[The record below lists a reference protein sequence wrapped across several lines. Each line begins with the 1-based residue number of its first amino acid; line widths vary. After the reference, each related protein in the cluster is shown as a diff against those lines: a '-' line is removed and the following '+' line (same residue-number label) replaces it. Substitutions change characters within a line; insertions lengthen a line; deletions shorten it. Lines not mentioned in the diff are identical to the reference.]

1 MMPPKFPLLAI
12 VGPTASGKSSLA
24 IALAERLGGEI
35 ISCDSMQVYRGMDI
49 GTAKAT
55 PAERAAVPHH
65 LLDLIAPNE
74 PFSAADFAAAAHA
87 AIADITS
94 RGRLPI
100 VCGGTG
106 LYLDALLRPT
116 AYAAPAP
123 DPALRAALAADL
135 AASDPETMHARLAAL
150 DPETAAAVHPN
161 NTKRVLRALEIC
173 IATGRTKSAL
183 DAESTVGECPY
194 AARVFGLRWPREVL
208 NARIDVRVDAMLDEG
223 LLDETAHLLAA
234 GHLEPGTTA
243 YAAIGYKELLPH
255 LRGEEALA
263 ASVER
268 LKIATH
274 RYAKRQMTWFGAKD
288 YVEWIDCDGRKFEEI
303 VNIAANRYTDGDF
316 CGIL

>member
-1 MMPPKFPLLAI
+1 MAEKLPLLAI

-24 IALAERLGGEI
+24 VALAERLSGEI
-35 ISCDSMQVYRGMDI
+35 VSCDSMQVYRGMDI

-55 PAERAAVPHH
+55 PAERAAVSHH
-65 LLDLIAPNE
+65 LLDLIDPNV
-74 PFSAADFAAAAHA
+74 PFSAADYAAAAHA
-87 AIADITS
+87 AIADITA
-94 RGRLPI
+94 RGCLPI
-100 VCGGTG
+100 LCGGTG

-116 AYAAPAP
+116 AYAAPPP
-123 DPALRAALAADL
+123 DPALRASLAADL
-135 AASDPETMHARLAAL
+135 DASDPETMHARLAVL

-173 IATGRTKSAL
+173 IASGRKKSEL
-183 DAESTVGECPY
+183 DAESTVGDCPY

-208 NARIDVRVDAMLDEG
+208 NARIDVRVDAMLDDG
-223 LLDETAHLLAA
+223 LLEETARLLAA

-255 LRGEEALA
+255 LRAEEELT

-274 RYAKRQMTWFGAKD
+274 RYAKRQMTWFSAKD

-303 VNIAANRYTDGDF
+303 VNIVADRYTDPDF
-316 CGIL
+316 CGII